1 MSPALLMPIAPAIL
15 LEVSAMLSSSV
26 GRDQV
31 SQVSTGTSGGGCED
45 RYDFGMMSAKR
56 LRNENQHFFSST
68 NPREKI
74 GNRKMF
80 CLSSDRNTYWSTRR
94 SQGPNPWLNIFRLFA
109 AIASG
114 VHALGHHLM
123 MDLND
128 DEAINGSL
136 RI

>member
-1 MSPALLMPIAPAIL
+1 MPITRAIL

-31 SQVSTGTSGGGCED
+31 SQVSTGTPGGGCED

-74 GNRKMF
+74 GKQKNVLPFVGSKYI
-80 CLSSDRNTYWSTRR
+80 LVDTKV
-94 SQGPNPWLNIFRLFA
+94 
-109 AIASG
+109 SG
-114 VHALGHHLM
+114 AKSLAEYIQTFHGDSLGGYALGHHLM